1 MLNIVRVGNIDD
13 DVENL
18 LKARFIREADENYP
32 EGALHMNVENELA
45 MKKLEAVL
53 NEVQGLSLE
62 LGFNDF
68 DLQKQK
74 SFGAGQMYTAL
85 SRIFVFL

>member
-1 MLNIVRVGNIDD
+1 
-13 DVENL
+13 
-18 LKARFIREADENYP
+18 
-32 EGALHMNVENELA
+32 MNVENELA

-85 SRIFVFL
+85 SRKFVFL